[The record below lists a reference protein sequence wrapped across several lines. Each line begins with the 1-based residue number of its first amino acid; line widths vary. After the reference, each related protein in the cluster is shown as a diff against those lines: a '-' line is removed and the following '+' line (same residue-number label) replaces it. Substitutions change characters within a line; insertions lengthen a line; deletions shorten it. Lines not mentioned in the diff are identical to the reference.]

1 MPISNTLKTIFVH
14 IPKNAGES
22 IEKSLNI
29 YPTDKDICFKNYWG
43 TKNNREVLQHYT
55 AQKIKDSINN
65 DMWES
70 YFKFAV
76 VRDPWSRAV
85 SEYNWYLQFGPTIT
99 FQEWVESLPHRLN
112 INSAIHI
119 LEVGHNIEQYK
130 YICDKKG
137 NILVDHII
145 KFDNLKE
152 EFNKLCQRKS
162 WDIEL
167 IHTNKSK
174 ANKKVDWR
182 SYYDEKSLELIS
194 KIYKTD
200 IEMFDY
206 DSTIIFKNFEVRE
219 EPAPLDIFFDG
230 DLYLEL
236 HKDVSKSNIKAF
248 DHYLQIGIKEGR
260 SISKP
265 DYSERNRQ
273 HDEIESKEEIKSQ
286 EEIKSTKNFNKF
298 FQVIKNILKKFLYK
312 S

>member
-1 MPISNTLKTIFVH
+1 MPISNSLKTIFVH
-14 IPKNAGES
+14 ITKNAGES

-43 TKNNREVLQHYT
+43 IKNNREVLQHYT
-55 AQKIKDSINN
+55 AQEIKDSMSN
-65 DMWES
+65 DIWES

-85 SEYNWYLQFGPTIT
+85 SEYNWYLQYGPTIT
-99 FQEWVESLPHRLN
+99 FKEWVESLPNRLN
-112 INSAIHI
+112 INSSIHI

-130 YICDKKG
+130 YLCDKDRK
-137 NILVDHII
+137 ILVDHII

-152 EFNKLCQRKS
+152 EFDKLCRRKS

-200 IEMFDY
+200 IEMFGF
-206 DSTIIFKNFEVRE
+206 DSKIIFKNFKLRK
-219 EPAPLDIFFDG
+219 EPAPLDIF
-230 DLYLEL
+230 L
-236 HKDVSKSNIKAF
+236 I
-248 DHYLQIGIKEGR
+248 
-260 SISKP
+260 
-265 DYSERNRQ
+265 
-273 HDEIESKEEIKSQ
+273 
-286 EEIKSTKNFNKF
+286 
-298 FQVIKNILKKFLYK
+298 VIYI
-312 S
+312 